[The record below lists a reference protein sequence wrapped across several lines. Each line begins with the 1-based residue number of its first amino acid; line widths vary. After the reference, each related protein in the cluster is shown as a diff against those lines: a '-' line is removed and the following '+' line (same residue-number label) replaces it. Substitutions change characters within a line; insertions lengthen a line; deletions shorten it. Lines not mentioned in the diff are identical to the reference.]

1 MADHTVALGV
11 QVPDAMKN
19 ISGMLNFAGQA
30 QNIQRGQVALEKE
43 RALLK
48 PDIERGT
55 ASSEREK
62 VALSHDQFK
71 LAGDQSAAAMTI
83 AGGLFNDP
91 RVKGN
96 DPAKAIEAI
105 SEARDAM
112 VARGVPKT
120 TAEWYASQLTS
131 KAHQPG
137 AVYQS
142 LQNMIQANAGAGTQA
157 GVVNAPVQLVNT
169 GSQIQPVQLQPG
181 APGGMQP
188 TSQGGQPIPTTLS
201 PGGLESIEQD
211 ATGNKYVVSRT
222 PQGSIVSTRPLGSG
236 QQPQGTQGGPS
247 IAPNF
252 QLPPGDREAIPA
264 LEAERTAARQFLASA
279 PVARE
284 ANRGILNEIDKVTT
298 GVAGPFLQRMFSGAG
313 VGIDTAEKR
322 AAAYDLVGKYLER
335 NAIEAAKTM
344 GPHTN
349 AGLES
354 AIRANGSVQYNPTA
368 IKKLTKLNDAIITG
382 GTMYQ
387 PGLEKAIAADPQRGV
402 LAKRDFDQAWAQ
414 NFDPL
419 ILQLHNAQQSGDAQ
433 EVADIIKVV
442 GGKDSVKS
450 KELVRK
456 AKNLEMLSTNGRL
469 Q

>member
-11 QVPDAMKN
+11 QVPDAMKS

-30 QNIQRGQVALEKE
+30 QNIQRGAVALEKE
-43 RALLK
+43 RTLL
-48 PDIERGT
+48 PTDIAQRQAESKRAETG
-55 ASSEREK
+55 
-62 VALSHDQFK
+62 LQHDQFR
-71 LAGDQSAAAMTI
+71 LAGDQNSAAMQI
-83 AGGLFNDP
+83 AGGLYNDA
-91 RVKGN
+91 RIKGN

-105 SEARDAM
+105 GEARDLM
-112 VARGVPKT
+112 VQRGIPRSS
-120 TAEWYASQLTS
+120 AEWYAAQLTS

-137 AVYQS
+137 AVYQA
-142 LQNMIQANAGAGTQA
+142 LNNIIQTAAGSGTQA
-157 GVVNAPVQLVNT
+157 GVVNTPVSLVNT
-169 GSQIQPVQLQPG
+169 GSQFQPVQPQPG

-188 TSQGGQPIPTTLS
+188 GGAPLQVTLT
-201 PGGLESIEQD
+201 PGSLETIEQD

-236 QQPQGTQGGPS
+236 QPGPQGGQGGPS

-298 GVAGPFLQRMFSGAG
+298 GVAGPFLQRLFSGAG
-313 VGIDTAEKR
+313 AKFDTPEQR
-322 AAAYDLVGKYLER
+322 ASAYDLVGKYLER
-335 NAIEAAKTM
+335 NAIEAAKSM

-368 IKKLTKLNDAIITG
+368 IKKLTKLNDAIVVG

-387 PGLEKAIAADPQRGV
+387 PGLELAIAADPQRGV
-402 LAKRDFDQAWAQ
+402 LAKRDYDQAWAQ

-419 ILQLHNAQQSGDAQ
+419 ILQLHNAQQGGDTQ
-433 EVADIIKVV
+433 EVGDITKAL
-442 GGKDSVKS
+442 GGKDSPRA
-450 KELVRK
+450 KEFVRK
-456 AKNLEMLSTNGRL
+456 AKNLETLSTKGRL